1 MTPELSQVV
10 ATAPSEDLLVQITR
24 HLINQRLVA
33 CGHHFPI
40 RSVYIWQGSVED
52 QPESRVEWHTRLIHV
67 PAIIEAV
74 KARHPYDV
82 PGIIATTLTN
92 ASPQYAAWIIAS
104 TLDKPTA

>member
-1 MTPELSQVV
+1 
-10 ATAPSEDLLVQITR
+10 TR
-24 HLINQRLVA
+24 
-33 CGHHFPI
+33 
-40 RSVYIWQGSVED
+40 S
-52 QPESRVEWHTRLIHV
+52 IHV